1 MVLRLYPYQII
12 NLKHDL
18 NLIETNVEWLSL
30 KWHNY
35 ESHVSDYDDE
45 NDEWSLRTKA
55 MEMLMML
62 TITTMTVTV
71 NRE

>member
-1 MVLRLYPYQII
+1 M
-12 NLKHDL
+12 NLNRDL
-18 NLIETNVEWLSL
+18 NLIETYVKLMSL

-35 ESHVSDYDDE
+35 ESHVNDYDDE

-62 TITTMTVTV
+62 TITTMRVTV